1 MLYAQPLWLKYL
13 SQFLTTCTVC
23 VLGCGTRSL
32 RFTNPRSVLQ
42 LRHHSSQMSF
52 GAGWYT
58 GPCSNPCTV
67 QCPQP
72 LATSCNEPCVVSC
85 PASRVIIFPPP
96 VVVTFPGPIL
106 TTCPQETVVGSSA
119 VPDGCASASLA
130 SVGAEVLCSEPSA
143 GRSIP
148 TPMSQCTPQCS
159 YAFASHWVHPCNRAS
174 YTCYQPPE
182 NEKEEHIPE
191 KEKPE
196 TENID
201 TTNED
206 KETPEV

>member
-1 MLYAQPLWLKYL
+1 M
-13 SQFLTTCTVC
+13 
-23 VLGCGTRSL
+23 
-32 RFTNPRSVLQ
+32 LQ

-52 GAGWYT
+52 GAGLYA

-72 LATSCNEPCVVSC
+72 LATSSNEPCVVSC

-119 VPDGCASASLA
+119 VQDGCASASLA
-130 SVGAEVLCSEPSA
+130 SVGAEFLHSEPSVE
-143 GRSIP
+143 RSIP
-148 TPMSQCTPQCS
+148 RPMSQCTPQCS
-159 YAFASHWVHPCNRAS
+159 YLFDSHWVHPCNRAS
-174 YTCYQPPE
+174 YRGYQPSE
-182 NEKEEHIPE
+182 NEKEEHTAE

-201 TTNED
+201 AANED
-206 KETPEV
+206 AETSEV

>member
-143 GRSIP
+143 ERSIP

-201 TTNED
+201 TTDED